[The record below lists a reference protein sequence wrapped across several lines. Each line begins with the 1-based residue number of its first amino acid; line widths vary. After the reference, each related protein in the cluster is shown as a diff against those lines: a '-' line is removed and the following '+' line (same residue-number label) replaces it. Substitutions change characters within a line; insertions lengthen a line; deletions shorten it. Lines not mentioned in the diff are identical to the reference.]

1 MSQLKSNF
9 ISKYKINDRR
19 QIERDI
25 VRWQTD
31 ILNGDDT
38 AVRLTDFVLHMYK
51 PTGKVRRGG
60 VDAYVTKVQGY
71 QIVQIERGYVR
82 PMAIYSPLVKQM
94 LGHYDPLSSYDASV
108 IPTYLAQTH
117 YAIHDIGLDPLDDD
131 MTKRLMLAGKVANYY
146 LTNLCIEK
154 RGNANADN
162 CTRWLCKEKETEEP
176 LLAMVSL
183 INTLPIEE
191 RKRILN
197 VYDSYGTI
205 DTLVGDALNHLDKF
219 RTL

>member
-1 MSQLKSNF
+1 
-9 ISKYKINDRR
+9 
-19 QIERDI
+19 
-25 VRWQTD
+25 
-31 ILNGDDT
+31 
-38 AVRLTDFVLHMYK
+38 MYK

>member
-19 QIERDI
+19 QVERDI
-25 VRWQTD
+25 VQWQTD

-38 AVRLTDFVLHMYK
+38 AVRLTDFVVNMYK

-60 VDAYVTKVQGY
+60 VDAHVTKVQGY
-71 QIVQIERGYVR
+71 QIVLIERRNTR
-82 PMAIYSPLVKQM
+82 PMSIYSPLAKQM
-94 LGHYDPLSSYDASV
+94 LGPYDPISGYGASM
-108 IPTYLAQTH
+108 IPTYPAQIR
-117 YAIHDIGLDPLDDD
+117 YAIQEIGLDPLDDD
-131 MTKRLMLAGKVANYY
+131 TTKRLMLAGIGSLYY
-146 LTNLCIEK
+146 VQLCLEK
-154 RGNANADN
+154 RGSANADN
-162 CTRWLCKEKETEEP
+162 YTRWLCQEKKIEDP
-176 LLAMVSL
+176 LLAMVGL
-183 INTLPIEE
+183 INLMPIEE
-191 RKRILN
+191 RKRILD

>member
-19 QIERDI
+19 QVERDI
-25 VRWQTD
+25 VQWQTD

-38 AVRLTDFVLHMYK
+38 AVRLTDFVVNMYK

-60 VDAYVTKVQGY
+60 VDAHVTKVQGY
-71 QIVQIERGYVR
+71 QIVMIERGYIR
-82 PMAIYSPLVKQM
+82 PMSIYSPLAKQM

-108 IPTYLAQTH
+108 IPTYPAQTH
-117 YAIHDIGLDPLDDD
+117 YAVHDIGLDPLDDD
-131 MTKRLMLAGKVANYY
+131 MTKRLMVAGKIPNYGFV
-146 LTNLCIEK
+146 NLCVEK
-154 RGNANADN
+154 RGSANHY
-162 CTRWLCKEKETEEP
+162 TRWICNDRKIEDP

-183 INTLPIEE
+183 INTLPVDE
-191 RKRILN
+191 RKRILD
-197 VYDSYGTI
+197 VYNSYGTI

>member
-1 MSQLKSNF
+1 MSTLKSNF

-25 VRWQTD
+25 VQWQTD

-38 AVRLTDFVLHMYK
+38 AVRLTDFVVYMYK
-51 PTGKVRRGG
+51 PIGKVRRGG
-60 VDAYVTKVQGY
+60 VDAHVTKVQGY
-71 QIVQIERGYVR
+71 QIVLIERAYIR
-82 PMAIYSPLVKQM
+82 PMSIYSPLVKQM

-131 MTKRLMLAGKVANYY
+131 TTKRLMLAGKVTNNYF
-146 LTNLCIEK
+146 TNLCIEK
-154 RGNANADN
+154 RGNANANN
-162 CTRWLCKEKETEEP
+162 CTRWLCKEKKTEDP
-176 LLAMVSL
+176 LLAMVGL

-191 RKRILN
+191 RKRILD